1 MSIKIIVCWDVTRV
15 SSVDRYCTKFQPA
28 PKNNASLPKY
38 AALPSI
44 TQIAMTEVNF
54 GVRYCVVEFD
64 GLGRVHGGPLGGLN
78 GLDGAVHMADTV
90 EFMTGA
96 VQL

>member
-1 MSIKIIVCWDVTRV
+1 
-15 SSVDRYCTKFQPA
+15 
-28 PKNNASLPKY
+28 
-38 AALPSI
+38 
-44 TQIAMTEVNF
+44 MTEVNF